1 VRSLFHCHIHH
12 HAPPVFLITPLPR
25 RHLRVALVDS
35 SWPTTLDAQGQVCRQ
50 AEQQCAEPA
59 SGRDRRV
66 YAISPASRQLLQ
78 AVGAWQLL
86 PADGVHNYDA
96 MQVCFPLN
104 AAARDCDG
112 PQVWQALGAGVL
124 QLKAGDVGL
133 ESLGSIVGHSA
144 LQAALKQRVLDTDV
158 VCIGSQARSISS
170 LPPAAA
176 AAAGHVL
183 TAGGFSVSCSL
194 LVGADGAA
202 SPVRA
207 HSGIGDAHHQRL
219 HFSPAH

>member
-1 VRSLFHCHIHH
+1 MLLRSRPLLKRAISLSYVTSITMLL
-12 HAPPVFLITPLPR
+12 PVFVVTPLPR

-112 PQVWQALGAGVL
+112 PLLRVTVTGRRCGRR
-124 QLKAGDVGL
+124 
-133 ESLGSIVGHSA
+133 SA
-144 LQAALKQRVLDTDV
+144 LA
-158 VCIGSQARSISS
+158 
-170 LPPAAA
+170 
-176 AAAGHVL
+176 
-183 TAGGFSVSCSL
+183 FCS
-194 LVGADGAA
+194 
-202 SPVRA
+202 
-207 HSGIGDAHHQRL
+207 
-219 HFSPAH
+219 